1 MQVNRITNS
10 LLTNKT
16 VLKGLEKIS
25 EHGTSFA
32 AGASLLMSLG
42 VRTFSI
48 YNTPDVEKENKFY
61 AMANSITSGIVKFG
75 IVEAIALPIENAVS
89 RIDKDA
95 SKYLKDTTLKNFSP
109 ETRSYK
115 FITQIIKLST
125 GLLTAIPKSM
135 LTIAL
140 IPVVMNKIFHYNP
153 LEDLKKAAE
162 KFPYKN
168 EASKFFNRELTR
180 ESEQPKAKEPAFT
193 GSIGDKLSNGISK
206 IINNKKVQKL
216 AQKYEMED
224 EDIYKHITAMTD
236 VLLTSASVW
245 QTNKSES
252 IKENC
257 KRVLNYNNIINT
269 AITIMAGYWLDGR
282 VKNHSNGIM
291 ERFKQANIKDPKLT
305 KYIEGINI
313 LRPTIIFA
321 FIYYGLLPIF
331 STYTSE
337 KLDKFIN
344 RKEHVTKS

>member
-1 MQVNRITNS
+1 MQVNRIANN
-10 LLTNKT
+10 LLINKA

-89 RIDKDA
+89 RIDKNS
-95 SKYLKDTTLKNFSP
+95 SKYLTDTTLKNFSP
-109 ETRSYK
+109 QTRSYK

-125 GLLTAIPKSM
+125 GLLTAIPKSI

-153 LEDLKKAAE
+153 LGDLKKAVDNYT
-162 KFPYKN
+162 YKN
-168 EASKFFNRELTR
+168 EASKFFDKKNDVI
-180 ESEQPKAKEPAFT
+180 EPSFT
-193 GSIGDKLSNGISK
+193 GNIGDKLSKGISK
-206 IINNKKVQKL
+206 IINNKRVQKL

-236 VLLTSASVW
+236 ILLTSASVW
-245 QTNKSES
+245 QTNKSDS

-269 AITIMAGYWLDGR
+269 AVTLMAGYWIDSR
-282 VKNHSNGIM
+282 IKNRSSALI
-291 ERFKQANIKDPKLT
+291 EQFKQANINNPKLP

-321 FIYYGLLPIF
+321 FIYYALLPIF

-344 RKEHVTKS
+344 HKTHVTKS

>member
-1 MQVNRITNS
+1 MQVNRIANN

-16 VLKGLEKIS
+16 VLNGLEKIS
-25 EHGTSFA
+25 EHGTSFV

-42 VRTFSI
+42 VRTVSI
-48 YNTPDVEKENKFY
+48 YNTPDVKKENRFY
-61 AMANSITSGIVKFG
+61 AMANSITSGLVKFG
-75 IVEAIALPIENAVS
+75 IIEAVALPIENAVN
-89 RIDKDA
+89 RIDKNS
-95 SKYLKDTTLKNFSP
+95 SKYLTEATLKNFSP

-125 GLLTAIPKSM
+125 GFLTAIPKSI

-140 IPVVMNKIFHYNP
+140 IPVVMNKVFHYNP

-162 KFPYKN
+162 KFPYQSNSAKFLITQIPSPQN
-168 EASKFFNRELTR
+168 EKPS
-180 ESEQPKAKEPAFT
+180 FT
-193 GSIGDKLSNGISK
+193 GNIGDKLSKGIAS

-216 AQKYEMED
+216 AQKYELED

-236 VLLTSASVW
+236 ILLTSAAVW
-245 QTNKSES
+245 QTNRSDS

-269 AITIMAGYWLDGR
+269 AITIIAGYWVDSRIKNRTDGFME
-282 VKNHSNGIM
+282 KFKELNKSN
-291 ERFKQANIKDPKLT
+291 PKLP

-313 LRPTIIFA
+313 LRPAVIFA
-321 FIYYGLLPIF
+321 LIYYTIVPIF

-337 KLDKFIN
+337 KLDKFLN
-344 RKEHVTKS
+344 KKSDKQ

>member
-1 MQVNRITNS
+1 MQVNRIANN
-10 LLTNKT
+10 LLTNKA
-16 VLKGLEKIS
+16 VLKGLETIS

-32 AGASLLMSLG
+32 AGASLVMSLG

-48 YNTPDVEKENKFY
+48 YNTPDVKKENKFY
-61 AMANSITSGIVKFG
+61 AMANSITSGLVKFA

-89 RIDKDA
+89 RIDKNS
-95 SKYLKDTTLKNFSP
+95 SKYLTDTTLKNFSP
-109 ETRSYK
+109 ESRSYK

-140 IPVVMNKIFHYNP
+140 IPVVMNKVFHYNP

-168 EASKFFNRELTR
+168 EASKFFATAVN
-180 ESEQPKAKEPAFT
+180 EQTNEPTFT
-193 GSIGDKLSNGISK
+193 GNIGEKLSGTIAK

-224 EDIYKHITAMTD
+224 EDIYKHITATTD

-245 QTNKSES
+245 QTNKSQS

-269 AITIMAGYWLDGR
+269 AITIMAGYFIDSR
-282 VKNHSNGIM
+282 VKNHTGALM
-291 ERFKQANIKDPKLT
+291 EQFKEANKLNPKLP

-321 FIYYGLLPIF
+321 VIYYALLPIF

-337 KLDKFIN
+337 KLDKFVN
-344 RKEHVTKS
+344 SKEHVTKS

>member
-89 RIDKDA
+89 RIDKNSA
-95 SKYLKDTTLKNFSP
+95 KYLTDTTLKNFSP

-168 EASKFFNRELTR
+168 EASKFFTKEK
-180 ESEQPKAKEPAFT
+180 ESEPKETKEPTFT
-193 GSIGDKLSNGISK
+193 GFGDKLSNSIGKLIS
-206 IINNKKVQKL
+206 NKKIQKF

-224 EDIYKHITAMTD
+224 EDIYKHITATTD

-269 AITIMAGYWLDGR
+269 AITIMAGYWLDGKI
-282 VKNHSNGIM
+282 KNSTGSLM
-291 ERFKQANIKDPKLT
+291 EKFKKANIQDPKLH
-305 KYIEGINI
+305 KYVEGINI

-344 RKEHVTKS
+344 RKAHVTKS

>member
-1 MQVNRITNS
+1 MHINRVANKI
-10 LLTNKT
+10 LTNKT
-16 VLKGLEKIS
+16 VLKSLEKIS
-25 EHGTSFA
+25 DHGTSFA
-32 AGASLLMSLG
+32 AGASLIMSLG

-75 IVEAIALPIENAVS
+75 IVEAVALPIENAVA
-89 RIDKDA
+89 RIDKNSA
-95 SKYLKDTTLKNFSP
+95 KYLKETTLKNFNP
-109 ETRSYK
+109 QTRSYK

-140 IPVVMNKIFHYNP
+140 IPVVMNKVFRYNP

-168 EASKFFNRELTR
+168 ESARFFNINNSLQE
-180 ESEQPKAKEPAFT
+180 PKEPTFT
-193 GSIGDKLSNGISK
+193 GSIGDKISRGIGK
-206 IINNKKVQKL
+206 IIENKKVQML
-216 AQKYEMED
+216 AKKYEMED

-245 QTNKSES
+245 QTNHSES

-269 AITIMAGYWLDGR
+269 AITIAMGYWVDGF
-282 VKNHSNGIM
+282 VKNHTNGVI
-291 ERFKQANIKDPKLT
+291 EKFKEVNKHNPKLP

-313 LRPTIIFA
+313 IRPTIIFA
-321 FIYYGLLPIF
+321 FIYYALLPMF

-337 KLDKFIN
+337 KLDKFLN
-344 RKEHVTKS
+344 KSQQKMASTNG

>member
-206 IINNKKVQKL
+206 IFYDEIADYSNEEKLKDAVDNVNYIFGTQLLKYDTPANINM
-216 AQKYEMED
+216 A
-224 EDIYKHITAMTD
+224 
-236 VLLTSASVW
+236 
-245 QTNKSES
+245 
-252 IKENC
+252 
-257 KRVLNYNNIINT
+257 KRALSSN
-269 AITIMAGYWLDGR
+269 AITLPSGKSRFLRKDTYKYYAYRQFKRG
-282 VKNHSNGIM
+282 
-291 ERFKQANIKDPKLT
+291 RFKRSEDFTYDSEGRIT
-305 KYIEGINI
+305 KMVFEFTGDI
-313 LRPTIIFA
+313 
-321 FIYYGLLPIF
+321 
-331 STYTSE
+331 S
-337 KLDKFIN
+337 
-344 RKEHVTKS
+344 